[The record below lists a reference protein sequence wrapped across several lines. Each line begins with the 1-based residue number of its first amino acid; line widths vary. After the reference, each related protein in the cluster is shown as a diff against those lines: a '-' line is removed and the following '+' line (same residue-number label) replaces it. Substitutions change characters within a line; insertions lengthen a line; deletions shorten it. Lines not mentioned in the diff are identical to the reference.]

1 MDAVHLE
8 SVENG
13 NMSRHQRTRVKH
25 IKVLLPPDEVRGLL
39 SRLCIEYGFC
49 LSAIEIEKLAVS
61 PPTDI
66 DEFTE
71 AVLTAEG
78 YGFTKSDPLC
88 KKARAVIAQAF
99 VEHQARSTDSLDPG

>member
-1 MDAVHLE
+1 
-8 SVENG
+8 
-13 NMSRHQRTRVKH
+13 MSREQRTRQKH
-25 IKVLLPPDEVRGLL
+25 IRALLEPDEVRGLL

-49 LSAIEIEKLAVS
+49 LPPIEIEKIVMS

-71 AVLTAEG
+71 AALMAEG

-88 KKARAVIAQAF
+88 SKARDLVEQAF
-99 VEHQARSTDSLDPG
+99 ISHQSENTD